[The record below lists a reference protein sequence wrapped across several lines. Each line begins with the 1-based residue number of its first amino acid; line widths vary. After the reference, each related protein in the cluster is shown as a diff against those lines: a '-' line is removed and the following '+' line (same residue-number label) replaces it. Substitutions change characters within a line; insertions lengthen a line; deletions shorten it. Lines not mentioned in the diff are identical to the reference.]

1 MLRFTAHRLLALCL
15 VVALAFLLLLSRAV
29 HREMDHD
36 EHLFVASAA
45 LLADHGLLPYR
56 DYPYVHMP
64 NLVFVN
70 AGIFRLTDHRFL
82 AARVLSVACAAVT
95 VGLLFTAATGT
106 LGAWSSARRLTVGA
120 AAVVLLV
127 ANPLFIYTSGRAWN
141 HDLPTL
147 LTMLAVLVH
156 LAALGAPARVRILFA
171 ASGFLIGAA
180 AGTRLTYLLAVPAFA
195 LTVLFVRGGR
205 TIRERAVLLSW
216 HGLGLALGLLPAL
229 VLLVASPDRFV
240 FGNLGYPAVSTRLLR
255 AMTFR
260 DKLGYLNGLVAES
273 GQLALA
279 IALVLVVPWK
289 AALTSRLDDAPALRV
304 RFTLLVALCLL
315 AGAFAVTPSQRQY
328 FYAPV
333 PFVILAV
340 VYGLAYRLG
349 RDDEPRLHARVLL
362 VTAFVAVAYGY
373 PSYQGHPLLPVDGW
387 FPWRLHQVGLEI
399 ARRVGRGPVLTLA
412 PIWAIEGGADI
423 YPEFATGPFAW
434 RTGHLLQP
442 SRRQRLGIVSP
453 VELPELLRDRPPAAI
468 LVGFEGR
475 LEVPFLE
482 YVRERGYRP
491 IELPGGDGGVLWLE
505 PTRQ

>member
-1 MLRFTAHRLLALCL
+1 
-15 VVALAFLLLLSRAV
+15 V
-29 HREMDHD
+29 HREIAHD
-36 EHLFVASAA
+36 EHQFVASAV

-56 DYPYVHMP
+56 DYPYFHMP
-64 NLVFVN
+64 HLVFVN
-70 AGIFRLTDHRFL
+70 AGFFSLTDHRFL
-82 AARVLSVACAAVT
+82 AARLVSVASAALT
-95 VGLLFTAATGT
+95 IGLLFTATTAA
-106 LGAWSSARRLTVGA
+106 LGAWSSARRLAVGA

-229 VLLVASPDRFV
+229 VLLVASPERFV
-240 FGNLGYPAVSTRLLR
+240 FGNLGYPAASARLLR

-333 PFVILAV
+333 PFVILAAV
-340 VYGLAYRLG
+340 LGLAWRLD
-349 RDDEPRLHARVLL
+349 RDDGPGPGLHARVLL
-362 VTAFVAVAYGY
+362 VAAVVAAAYGY
-373 PSYQGHPLLPVDGW
+373 HQYQRYPLRAVDRWLPMRV
-387 FPWRLHQVGLEI
+387 HQVGLEI

-412 PIWAIEGGADI
+412 PIWAIEGGADT
-423 YPEFATGPFAW
+423 YPELATGPFAW

-453 VELPELLRDRPPAAI
+453 AELPELLRDRPPAAI
-468 LVGFEGR
+468 LVGFEGG